1 MTPGSLIRIL
11 VAVAALGGA
20 GGGAGACAAQ
30 PVQAG
35 DAYYKAAQAQL
46 AAAKAEP
53 PPLRR
58 ARNVIIF
65 IGDGMGVSTL
75 AAARD
80 LAGQKAGV
88 DGASHRLSFERLPHT
103 ALSRTFSHDDLV
115 TDSAAGATALLSGVK
130 TRNEVVGLD
139 GRARRADCASAR
151 DARAESL
158 GEIAH
163 ARGLAVGVVS
173 DARLT
178 DATPAAMYGHSPV
191 RYWENDAKLPA
202 AAALLGCKDLA
213 RQLVDAMSAGT
224 IDVALGGGRANFL
237 PAEAG
242 GARADRQDLARR
254 WAEAAPGRRLA
265 TTAAE
270 LAQISG
276 LSQATEPQVLG
287 LFTPDNF
294 PYTADRPAGEA
305 APPTLVQMTEAAIDL
320 LSRRPEGYV
329 LLVEGGLID
338 KAHHVNDAGRALG
351 EVLEL
356 SDAVEAALKK
366 IDLTETLV
374 VVTADHSHGLTLS
387 APADRDAP
395 ILGPA
400 MHDGRT
406 VPDKDGKPYAILN
419 YATGPGGPNRALVPL
434 KDAEHTGEDVAVF
447 AAGPG
452 ADLVRGSVDS
462 TYVFQVM
469 LEALQRP

>member
-1 MTPGSLIRIL
+1 MASGTPIRSA
-11 VAVAALGGA
+11 AVAAVVSLIASGA
-20 GGGAGACAAQ
+20 WAAE
-30 PVQAG
+30 PVQTG

-58 ARNVIIF
+58 ARNVILF

-75 AAARD
+75 TAARD

-88 DGASHRLSFERLPHT
+88 DGASYRLSFERLPHT

-130 TRNEVVGLD
+130 TRNEVIGLD
-139 GRARRADCASAR
+139 GRARRDDCASAR
-151 DARAESL
+151 GARADSL

-163 ARGLAVGVVS
+163 ARGMAVGVVS

-178 DATPAAMYGHSPV
+178 DATPAAMYGHSPT
-191 RYWENDAKLPA
+191 RHWENDSELPA
-202 AAALLGCKDLA
+202 GAALMGCKDLA

-270 LAQISG
+270 LAQAS
-276 LSQATEPQVLG
+276 EPQVLG
-287 LFTPDNF
+287 LFTPDNY
-294 PYTADRPAGEA
+294 PYAADRPPGAG

-320 LSRRPEGYV
+320 LSKRPEGYV
-329 LLVEGGLID
+329 LLIEGGLID
-338 KAHHVNDAGRALG
+338 KAHHLNDAGRALG

-356 SDAVEAALKK
+356 SAAVEAALKK
-366 IDLTETLV
+366 VDLSETLV
-374 VVTADHSHGLTLS
+374 IVTADHSHGLTLS
-387 APADRDAP
+387 APADRGTP
-395 ILGPA
+395 ILGNA
-400 MHDGRT
+400 THEGR
-406 VPDKDGKPYAILN
+406 PFLDKTGRPYAILN
-419 YATGPGGPNRALVPL
+419 YATGPAAPNRALVPL

-447 AAGPG
+447 AGGPG
-452 ADLVRGSVDS
+452 SDLIRGSVDS

-469 LEALQRP
+469 LEALRRP